1 MKFAANILSG
11 DESLK
16 EKYYGFLKAGDSRNV
31 LDILRTA
38 GVDFINYPVV
48 DDALKEFGK
57 LVKQLKKV
65 L

>member
-11 DESLK
+11 DTTLRD
-16 EKYYGFLKAGDSRNV
+16 KYYSFLKAGDSRNV
-31 LDILRTA
+31 LDILRSA